1 MKKVLHLLN
10 YLGNGGTETYIYL
23 LAKKLHNKN
32 CKFYLA
38 YSEDGIGRKM
48 FEDLGVELI
57 HMNMRSPFDINGA
70 KELKRICRELSID
83 VIHTHFLRENYISI
97 ISKLLGNRPK
107 LINTRHMLLENSKG
121 VILTNK
127 VFTRFNDAIIAV
139 SSSVKRQLLEEGISE
154 KRIELI
160 YNGIDISEWDEPIT
174 LTFRKELNIPEDVLL
189 ITSVARFTEEKGH
202 EFLLD
207 SIHLLREYIQ
217 NHEIDGKRFKFIL
230 VGDGILLENMKKKA
244 YELGI
249 NDDIIFTGF
258 RRDIKDILKSSDIYI
273 SHSKSEAFGISILE
287 AIAAHLPVITTDSGG
302 TKEII
307 NPESNNGILIDY
319 GDKEAL
325 VENIFKLIND
335 EELRNSYSSKA
346 IELTK
351 QKFNLD
357 KIAQSTYNLYSLE

>member
-10 YLGNGGTETYIYL
+10 YLGNGGTETYIYS
-23 LAKKLHNKN
+23 LAKKLHNKT

-48 FEDLGVELI
+48 FEDMDIELI
-57 HMNMRSPFDINGA
+57 HLDMKGPFDINAA
-70 KELKRICRELSID
+70 KKLKRICKELSID
-83 VIHTHFLRENYISI
+83 VVHTHFLRENYISI

-127 VFTRFNDAIIAV
+127 LLTRFDDAIIAV
-139 SSSVKRQLLEEGISE
+139 SSSVNNQLLEEGIPE

-160 YNGIDISEWDEPIT
+160 YNGIDISEWESPFE
-174 LTFRKELNIPEDVLL
+174 LTFRKEYNMPEDMLI
-189 ITSVARFTEEKGH
+189 ITSVSRFTEEKGH

-207 SIHLLREYIQ
+207 SIVLFKTYTENNKIG
-217 NHEIDGKRFKFIL
+217 EKKFKFVL
-230 VGDGILLENMKKKA
+230 VGDGVLLESMRKKS

-249 NDDIIFTGF
+249 NDDVIFTGF
-258 RRDIKDILKSSDIYI
+258 RRDIKNILKSSDIFV

-287 AIAAHLPVITTDSGG
+287 AIAAKLPVITTDSGG
-302 TKEII
+302 TIEII
-307 NPESNNGILIDY
+307 NHTYDDGILIDY

-325 VENIFKLIND
+325 AKSIINLINE

-346 IELTK
+346 LELVK
-351 QKFNLD
+351 QKFELD
-357 KIAQSTYNLYSLE
+357 KIAQSTYNLYLD